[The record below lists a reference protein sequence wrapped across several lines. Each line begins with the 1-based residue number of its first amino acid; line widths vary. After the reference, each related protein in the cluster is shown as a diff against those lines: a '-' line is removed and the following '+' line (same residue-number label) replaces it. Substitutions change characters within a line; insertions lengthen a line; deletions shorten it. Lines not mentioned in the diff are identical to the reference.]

1 MIGSLALYQD
11 PDHKYKD
18 PDMSSR
24 SMPNP
29 MAKRLGYCIKRAQA
43 ALRASMDQAMRPLG
57 LTTPQYAVLSAI
69 ELHPGISNA
78 ALARAAFVT
87 AQTMQGIVTNLEKAG
102 LLVRGPDPSH
112 GRILKGQL
120 TARGQR
126 VLTKAHD
133 LIANVERT
141 MLDGVP
147 SVEAEKMAS
156 LLIRCADNLLSKRT
170 AGGYARSKV
179 RNAL

>member
-1 MIGSLALYQD
+1 
-11 PDHKYKD
+11 
-18 PDMSSR
+18 MSIR
-24 SMPNP
+24 SMPDP
-29 MAKRLGYCIKRAQA
+29 MAKRLGYCIKRTQA
-43 ALRASMDQAMRPLG
+43 ALRASMDQGLRPLG

-87 AQTMQGIVTNLEKAG
+87 AQTMQGIVANLESAG

-120 TARGQR
+120 TTRGQR
-126 VLTKAHD
+126 VLTKAHN
-133 LIANVERT
+133 LIANVEKT

-147 SVEAEKMAS
+147 PAEAEKMAS
-156 LLIRCADNLLSKRT
+156 WLTRCADNLLTKRT
-170 AGGYARSKV
+170 AGAYARSKV
-179 RNAL
+179 RNTL